1 MYKIIGA
8 DQKEYGPVTSDQ
20 IRQWIADQRA
30 NAQTK
35 ARAEGEQEWK
45 TLAEFPEFAPALG
58 LSPGATFAP
67 PVPMA
72 DSGATRD
79 AALQAVKGPVNA
91 LLITAI
97 VGLVAVAGDLIL
109 NLLALAG
116 SHVGMRHT
124 GDPQMDRVLQMFG
137 GGGVGIVKDV
147 LGAVCGVIILRAAMK
162 MQKLENHQLAFTA
175 SILAM
180 IPCVSPCCFLGLPFG
195 IWALVVLNKPEVKSQ
210 FT

>member
-30 NAQTK
+30 NAQTRV
-35 ARAEGEQEWK
+35 RAEGEQEWK
-45 TLAEFPEFAPALG
+45 TLAECPEFADALG
-58 LSPGATFAP
+58 LSAAAAFAP
-67 PVPMA
+67 QLPLAASP
-72 DSGATRD
+72 GGRE
-79 AALQAVKGPVNA
+79 AALQAVKGPGIS

-97 VGLVAVAGDLIL
+97 LGLVYTALSLVVNIMS
-109 NLLALAG
+109 LAG
-116 SHVGMRHT
+116 SPMGMRHM
-124 GDPQMDRVLQMFG
+124 GDPKMEHFANMFG
-137 GGGVGIVKDV
+137 GGFGVVQNI
-147 LGAVCGVIILRAAMK
+147 LGAICGVVILQAALK

-180 IPCVSPCCFLGLPFG
+180 VPCVSPCCILGLPFG

>member
-30 NAQTK
+30 NAQTR

-45 TLAEFPEFAPALG
+45 TLAEFPEFAAALG
-58 LSPGATFAP
+58 LTPGAAFAP
-67 PVPMA
+67 PLPAAA
-72 DSGATRD
+72 DPGGRD
-79 AALQAVKGPVNA
+79 AALQAVKGPAIA
-91 LLITAI
+91 LLVTAI
-97 VGLVAVAGDLIL
+97 LGLVAVAFGLVA
-109 NLLALAG
+109 NLLSLAG
-116 SHVGMRHT
+116 SPIGMRHM
-124 GDPQMDRVLQMFG
+124 GDPQMERWASMFG
-137 GGGVGIVKDV
+137 GGFGIVQDII
-147 LGAVCGVIILRAAMK
+147 GAVCGVIILKAALK

-180 IPCVSPCCFLGLPFG
+180 VPCVSPCCFLGLPFG

>member
-67 PVPMA
+67 PVPVA

-79 AALQAVKGPVNA
+79 AALQAVKGPAIA

-97 VGLVAVAGDLIL
+97 LGLAWGALSLFG
-109 NLLALAG
+109 NAMSLAG
-116 SHVGMRHT
+116 HSFGMRQI
-124 GDPQMDRVLQMFG
+124 GDPQMQRWANSFG
-137 GGGVGIVKDV
+137 GGLGIIFNIVGI
-147 LGAVCGVIILRAAMK
+147 AIYAIILKAALDMMK
-162 MQKLENHQLAFTA
+162 LVNHKLAFTA

-180 IPCVSPCCFLGLPFG
+180 IPTLCPCCFLGIPFG